1 MKWNLRYMLE
11 KEDEIAL
18 IDADW
23 FCVGCEFMLEGF

>member
-1 MKWNLRYMLE
+1 MLE